1 MLTIDIPGNKVLKL
15 SHLVL
20 DYNGTLAVGGSVIT
34 GVRERLNTLAELL
47 TVHVITA
54 DTFGKAAENLKNIN
68 CHLTILDK
76 GNQQQQKADFIK
88 KLGEQNTVA
97 IGNGLNDALMLK
109 EASLGIAIIQQEG
122 AAFKTL
128 QSADVVIN
136 NITDALDLLLNPMR
150 LKATLRV

>member
-20 DYNGTLAVGGSVIT
+20 DYNGTLAVDGSVIT

-54 DTFGKAAENLKNIN
+54 DTFGKAAENLKTVN
-68 CHLTILDK
+68 CNLTILSK